1 MSGWRNKI
9 IGLPLVGRPLKHG
22 TATSTGPTL
31 GFLCIL
37 CFLWPSLSSC
47 SKHEAAP
54 GAQILR
60 VAQRNEPATLDPQ
73 LATLPDEFFVI
84 RALGEGLV
92 TPSPVGGTPI
102 PAVASRWEATDH
114 WQTWTFHLSGSAFW
128 SNGDVVTAQDFVYS
142 IRRALTPAT
151 AAPKASLFF
160 PIRNAAAFL
169 HGTITDFAQV
179 GVAAPDDRTLVI
191 SLARS
196 TPDFLELAAS
206 GPWIPVHPATVEKFG
221 ANWARPEHFV
231 GNGRFT
237 LTEWLPNQHIVVRKY
252 PMHRN
257 SYTTLLVGIQFLAFD
272 NGDTEERAFRAGQ
285 LDVTMAVPTSK
296 LDSYRNAEPV
306 VLHTVPLHETRY
318 LALNTAKAPL
328 NDVRVRRALSLA
340 LDRKALTDRVIKGG
354 QQPAFTFVPSGLGG
368 YVPAAALTEN
378 TDEARRLLAEA
389 GFPGGRG
396 FPRLELSTW
405 PVSTPQLEA
414 IQERWRKELG
424 IEVALVQREART
436 HLAALA
442 SGDYDLAF
450 ATAIPDY
457 GSATDLLN
465 RLTRG
470 NPDNYPHW
478 SNGVYDRLVATTRLP
493 DAEKLLLN
501 EMPVIP
507 LYFNA
512 KNFLLRPAV
521 QGWQEDALW
530 TRYYENVSLHE

>member
-1 MSGWRNKI
+1 MTR
-9 IGLPLVGRPLKHG
+9 
-22 TATSTGPTL
+22 A
-31 GFLCIL
+31 GFLCFL
-37 CFLWPSLSSC
+37 CFLWPFLGSC
-47 SKHEAAP
+47 SRRLPETA
-54 GAQILR
+54 GILR
-60 VAQRNEPATLDPQ
+60 ISQRNEPATLDPQ

-84 RALGEGLV
+84 RALSEGLV

-102 PAVASRWEATDH
+102 PAVASHWEATDN
-114 WQTWTFHLSGSAFW
+114 WATWTFHLSGSAFW
-128 SNGDVVTAQDFVYS
+128 TNGDVVTAQDFVYS

-151 AAPKASLFF
+151 AAPKSSLFF
-160 PIRNAAAFL
+160 SIKNAPAFL
-169 HGTITDFAQV
+169 HGTVTDFAEV

-191 SLARS
+191 TLARS

-221 ANWARPEHFV
+221 INWSRPEHFV
-231 GNGRFT
+231 GDGRFT
-237 LTEWLPNQHIVVRKY
+237 LVEWLPNQRIVVRKY

-257 SYTTLLVGIQFLAFD
+257 SYTTLVTGIQFLAFD

-285 LDVTMAVPTSK
+285 LDITMAVPATK
-296 LDSYRNAEPV
+296 LDTYRNAEPSF
-306 VLHTVPLHETRY
+306 LQTVPLHETRY
-318 LALNTAKAPL
+318 LALNTTKVPL

-340 LDRKALTDRVIKGG
+340 LDRKILTDKVVKGG
-354 QQPAFTFVPSGLGG
+354 QQPAFTFVPAGLGR
-368 YVPAAALTEN
+368 YVPAVSLTEN
-378 TDEARRLLAEA
+378 PDEARRLLAEA

-442 SGDYDLAF
+442 VGDYDLAF

-457 GSATDLLN
+457 GSAADLLN
-465 RLTRG
+465 RLTSG
-470 NPDNYPHW
+470 HPDNYPHW
-478 SNGVYDRLVATTRLP
+478 SNASYDRLIAGTNLT

-501 EMPVIP
+501 EMPLIP

-512 KNFLLRPAV
+512 KNFLVRPTV
-521 QGWQEDALW
+521 QGWREDALW

>member
-1 MSGWRNKI
+1 MSGWRTDPAVAAVYDRRT
-9 IGLPLVGRPLKHG
+9 GAHGAPLQYFGCLLFSV
-22 TATSTGPTL
+22 
-31 GFLCIL
+31 LCL
-37 CFLWPSLSSC
+37 LLNAC
-47 SKHEAAP
+47 SKHAP
-54 GAQILR
+54 APAGQILR
-60 VAQRNEPATLDPQ
+60 IAQRNEPATLDPQ

-92 TPSPVGGTPI
+92 TPSPVGGTPG
-102 PAVASRWEATDH
+102 PAVASHWEATDN
-114 WQTWTFHLSGSAFW
+114 WQTWTFHLSGSAYW
-128 SNGDVVTAQDFVYS
+128 SDGEVVTAQDFVYS

-151 AAPKASLFF
+151 AAPKAALFF
-160 PIRNAAAFL
+160 PIKNAAAFL
-169 HGTITDFAQV
+169 RGTVTDFAEV
-179 GVAAPDDRTLVI
+179 GVTAPDPRTLVI
-191 SLARS
+191 TLART

-221 ANWARPEHFV
+221 RAWSRPEHFV

-237 LTEWLPNQHIVVRKY
+237 LVEWLPNQRIVVRKN
-252 PMHRN
+252 PRHRN
-257 SYTTLLVGIQFLAFD
+257 SYTTLLDVIQFIACD

-296 LDSYRNAEPV
+296 LETYRSAEPA

-318 LALNTAKAPL
+318 LALNTTKAPL

-340 LDRKALTDRVIKGG
+340 LDRKTLADKVLKGG
-354 QQPAFTFVPSGLGG
+354 QLPAFTFVPPGLGR
-368 YVPAAALTEN
+368 YQPTVTLTE
-378 TDEARRLLAEA
+378 DLAEARRLLADA
-389 GFPGGRG
+389 GFPGGHG
-396 FPRLELSTW
+396 FPLLELSTW

-414 IQERWRKELG
+414 VQERWRKELG

-442 SGDYDLAF
+442 AGDFDLAF

-457 GSATDLLN
+457 GSASDLLG
-465 RLTRG
+465 RLTSG

-478 SNGVYDRLVATTRLP
+478 SNADYDRLVGSANQP
-493 DAEKLLLN
+493 DAEKLLLD

-521 QGWQEDALW
+521 QGWREDALW
-530 TRYYENVSLHE
+530 TRYYENVSLHEP